1 MRRQL
6 RAAMIFNGHT
16 AEYIDS
22 LDEETF
28 TELQVMFADGF
39 IGNKAIYN
47 SLAPLTA
54 GVFNYIRP
62 SGTPSY
68 TQEKIFPWINEYSIH
83 PDNDVTASDGLLMF
97 MSQAPGFSMERMKN
111 V

>member
-1 MRRQL
+1 
-6 RAAMIFNGHT
+6 MIFNGHT

-28 TELQVMFADGF
+28 TELQVMFADGY
-39 IGNKAIYN
+39 IGNRSIFEAI
-47 SLAPLTA
+47 APLTA

-62 SGTPSY
+62 SGTPAYS
-68 TQEKIFPWINEYSIH
+68 QDKIFPWINEYMVH
-83 PDNDVTASDGLLMF
+83 PDNDPEKGDGLLLF

-111 V
+111 G